1 VWPRISTREAALANQ
16 AARKFEWHEALL
28 ADTELPDEAKVLGG
42 WLMHRFD
49 SDSLIAVIA
58 APSIAE
64 DLGWSVS
71 KVTRAVK
78 ALREA
83 PWIEVW
89 KGRFCNCYS
98 PAFDLVQHIDAR
110 MALVREARRARY
122 PIGMPRPKKTRSKQ
136 SSRIA
141 QGQQQK

>member
-1 VWPRISTREAALANQ
+1 MRDSQ
-16 AARKFEWHEALL
+16 ARKFEWHEALL
-28 ADTELPDEAKVLGG
+28 ADTELADAPKVLAG
-42 WLMHRFD
+42 WLMHRFH
-49 SDSLIAVIA
+49 STSLVATIS
-58 APSIAE
+58 APTIAE
-64 DLGWSVS
+64 DLGWSIA

-122 PIGMPRPKKTRSKQ
+122 PIRQPTRSKTRS
-136 SSRIA
+136 S
-141 QGQQQK
+141 